1 MSMNERYE
9 PHSIETRW
17 QRRWEEAG
25 AFRAGRRVGAEPRY
39 VLEMFPYPS
48 GAMHM
53 GHGRVYTIGDA
64 MARYLRMRGYDV
76 LHPIGFDALGLPAE
90 NAAIKDGRHP
100 AERTRENIVSF
111 RDEMKSLGYSFDWDR
126 EIVTAD
132 ASYYRWNQWFF
143 LKMLERGI
151 VFRREGKANWCTGC
165 LTVIA
170 NEQIVDGDRCERC
183 ESQVVEKV
191 IPEWAFRITAF
202 AQELLDGL
210 DELTD
215 WPERVTTM
223 QRNWIGKSVG
233 AEVDFAVPGA
243 PPIKVFT
250 TRVDTIFGCT
260 YVVLAP
266 EHPLVDAVTA
276 PEQRREVGAFVER
289 MRRTDAL
296 ERTGENAPKEGVFT
310 GAHAVNPY
318 SGEKVPV
325 WIANFVL
332 AEYGTGAVMSVPAHD
347 QRDFEF
353 AKKYGL
359 PMRVVIQ
366 PTKGERL
373 PAGDALDRAYTDDG
387 VVEGSGRFSGL
398 ASAASRER
406 MAEEARAK
414 GFGQPTERWH
424 LRDWGFSRQR
434 YWGTP
439 IPIVYCESHGAVP
452 VPEDQLPVLLPPQ
465 AIITGKGEPP
475 LAKVPEFVN
484 TTCPRCGKPA
494 RREVDTMDTFVDS
507 SWYYAR
513 YLSPHDDRRPFD
525 PEAARRWLPID
536 VYVGGPEHAVMHL
549 LYFRFWHRVMRRL
562 GLVHEDE
569 PCARLVTQGIVNGPD
584 GRKMSKRWG
593 NVITPGPM
601 VRKYGAD
608 TLRLFILFAAPP
620 EKDIDWSDE
629 QVEGLFRFLSR
640 VWRLFHAR
648 QDCFGAR
655 DPGGAG
661 ASKGGGAPE
670 MGPDFVELRRR
681 THRTIKKCTEAFGER
696 AEGAALAPQGA
707 PTNERGFA
715 ASTGLERAGGPGGA
729 SLTRPPR
736 QEALKFN
743 TGIAALME
751 LVNALQ
757 PLEPKG
763 EPERA
768 AVREALVALATLLA
782 PFAPHAAEELWH
794 EVEGPAAR
802 DRLLADEPWPAF
814 DPALVAADTVTIAV
828 QVNGKLRGEV
838 QAPAAA
844 SEAEVRAL
852 AEAEDRVKAHISGKT
867 IRKVVFVP
875 KRLVNFVVG

>member
-9 PHSIETRW
+9 PKSIEPRW
-17 QRRWEEAG
+17 QARWEQAG
-25 AFRAGRRVGAEPRY
+25 AFRAGRRPGAEKRY

-64 MARYLRMRGYDV
+64 LARQLRMRGHDV

-100 AERTRENIVSF
+100 AERTRENMVAF
-111 RDEMKSLGYSFDWDR
+111 RAELKRLGYSFDWDR
-126 EIVTAD
+126 EIATCD
-132 ASYYRWNQWFF
+132 PEYYRWNQWFF
-143 LKMLERGI
+143 LRMLERD
-151 VFRREGKANWCTGC
+151 VVYRREGKANWCTGC
-165 LTVIA
+165 NTVIA
-170 NEQIVDGDRCERC
+170 NEQVLDGACERC
-183 ESQVVEKV
+183 ESPVVEKV

-202 AQELLDGL
+202 AQDLLDGL
-210 DELTD
+210 DALTD

-243 PPIKVFT
+243 EPIKVFT

-266 EHPLVDAVTA
+266 EHPLVERVTA
-276 PEQRREVGAFVER
+276 PDRLAEVRAFVER
-289 MRRTDAL
+289 MRGTDAA
-296 ERTGENAPKEGVFT
+296 ERTGEAAPKEGVFT
-310 GAHAVNPY
+310 GASAVNPY
-318 SGEKVPV
+318 TGEPVPV

-353 AKKYGL
+353 ARAYGL
-359 PMRVVIQ
+359 PIRVVIQ
-366 PTKGERL
+366 PAKGERL
-373 PAGDALDRAYTDDG
+373 PGGDALAQAFTEDG
-387 VVEGSGRFSGL
+387 VLDASGPFSGL
-398 ASAASRER
+398 ASAAARER

-414 GFGQPTERWH
+414 GFGQPTVRWH

-439 IPIVYCESHGAVP
+439 IPVVHCDRDGIVP
-452 VPEDQLPVLLPPQ
+452 VPDDQLPVVLPDE

-475 LAKVPEFVN
+475 LAKVPAFVN
-484 TTCPRCGKPA
+484 TTCPRCGGPA

-513 YLSPHDDRRPFD
+513 YLSPKDDTRPFD
-525 PEAARRWLPID
+525 PEAARRWLPVD

-562 GLVHEDE
+562 GLVQEDE
-569 PCARLVTQGIVNGPD
+569 PCRRLVTQGIVNGPD

-593 NVITPGPM
+593 NVVTPGPM
-601 VRKYGAD
+601 VDRYGAD

-629 QVEGLFRFLSR
+629 QVDGLFRFLAR

-648 QDCFGAR
+648 QDCFEGR
-655 DPGGAG
+655 DAALAQ
-661 ASKGGGAPE
+661 ASGE
-670 MGPDFVELRRR
+670 WLELRRR
-681 THRTIKKCTEAFGER
+681 THRTIKRVTEGFQGE
-696 AEGAALAPQGA
+696 
-707 PTNERGFA
+707 
-715 ASTGLERAGGPGGA
+715 
-729 SLTRPPR
+729 
-736 QEALKFN
+736 LKFN

-751 LVNALQ
+751 LVNALYA
-757 PLEPKG
+757 LEPKADA
-763 EPERA
+763 ERA
-768 AVREALVALATLLA
+768 AFREALLALATLLA
-782 PFAPHAAEELWH
+782 PFAPHVAEELWH
-794 EVEGPAAR
+794 EVLGAAAR
-802 DRLLADEPWPAF
+802 DRLLADEAWPAF
-814 DPALVAADTVTIAV
+814 DPALVVADTVTIAV

-838 QAPAAA
+838 QAPASAG
-844 SEAEVRAL
+844 EAEVRAL
-852 AEAEDRVKAHISGKT
+852 AEAEERVRAHLAGKA
-867 IRKVVFVP
+867 IRKVIFVP
-875 KRLVNFVVG
+875 KRLVNFVVGG